1 MMKFLQ
7 NLGKSIML
15 PVAVLP
21 VAAILVGIANWII
34 GINDDKPNVVTSFLQ
49 TAGLSILSNLALLFA
64 VGVSIGMAKKSDGT
78 SALAGLV
85 SWLVITSLLA
95 PASVMTLLSRGY
107 TTAPVEAEAV
117 TPDGGQLV
125 QEGGQ
130 WLIQS
135 PDVNAAFTPGN
146 FQNAFIGILCGIIGA
161 ACYNRFKD
169 VKLPDALSFFSG
181 RRSVA
186 IVTAGVSLIVALI
199 LLFIWPLVYTG
210 LVNFGEWIVNLGAVG
225 TGLYGFFNRL
235 LIPFGLHHALN
246 SVFWFDV
253 AGINDLNNFLAGADG
268 EGTFGITGQYMT
280 GFFPIMMFG
289 LPGAALAMYVTAKT
303 KRKKIAY
310 GILLSGAVSSFF
322 VGVTEP
328 LEFAFMFLAPF
339 LFVIHALFMGI
350 SMAIAQLLPV
360 RMGFGFSG
368 GFVDLVL
375 NWQNPL
381 AENPWIIIVMGIGW
395 FFVYFFV
402 FRWVILKFQLKTPG
416 REDDDL
422 EDDGGEGG
430 ASAGFIGTASKFIDA
445 LGGKQNILELDNCAT
460 RLRMEIDDTGK
471 VDEPALKKAG
481 AAGTMK
487 PGGHSVQV
495 IYGLNVQ
502 FVKDAMEKIMAG
514 EIDPNTVEAAV
525 EAVDEADAVIHAAE
539 EQSAD
544 QGGDTAVL
552 TKPDTKVV
560 TLQRPLQGYAIAL
573 SEVPDKTFSSGMMGP
588 GLAIVPTDG
597 QVVAPADAT
606 VVTVFPTGH
615 AVGLQLADGTQ
626 VLIHVGLDTV
636 KMKGEGFEPLVKA
649 KDEVTAGQPLIN
661 VDLKKIEEAGYPT
674 VTPVVVMNDK
684 TATVEFSA

>member
-21 VAAILVGIANWII
+21 VAAILVGISNWII
-34 GINDDKPNVVTSFLQ
+34 GANDGQANVVTSFLQ
-49 TAGLSILSNLALLFA
+49 TAGLAIIANMPILFA

-85 SWLVITSLLA
+85 SWLIITSLLA
-95 PASVMTLLSRGY
+95 PTSVMTLLNSGF
-107 TTAPVEAEAV
+107 ANSELNPDSKLGAGQQVAEV
-117 TPDGGQLV
+117 GGKLV
-125 QEGGQ
+125 
-130 WLIQS
+130 LQS
-135 PDVNAAFTPGN
+135 PDVNAAFAPGS
-146 FQNAFIGILCGIIGA
+146 FQNAFIGILCGVIGA
-161 ACYNRFKD
+161 LCYNRFKD
-169 VKLPDALSFFSG
+169 TKLPDALSFFSG

-186 IVTAGVSLIVALI
+186 IVTAGISLIVGLI
-199 LLFIWPLVYTG
+199 LLFVWPFVYTG
-210 LVNFGEWIVNLGAVG
+210 LVNFGEWIVGLGAFG
-225 TGLYGFFNRL
+225 SGIYGFFNRL

-253 AGINDLNNFLAGADG
+253 AGINDLSNFAAGDKG
-268 EGTFGITGQYMT
+268 EGVFGVTGQYMT

-310 GILLSGAVSSFF
+310 GILLSGAVASFF

-339 LFVIHALFMGI
+339 LFLIHAVFMGI
-350 SMAIAQLLPV
+350 SMAISQLLPV

-375 NWQNPL
+375 NWTNPM
-381 AENPWIIIVMGIGW
+381 AENPWIILIMGPIW
-395 FFVYFFV
+395 FLIYFFV

-416 REDDDL
+416 REDDDEVEG
-422 EDDGGEGG
+422 EDGDS
-430 ASAGFIGTASKFIDA
+430 SAGFVGTAAKFIDA
-445 LGGKQNILELDNCAT
+445 LGGKANITELDNCAT
-460 RLRMEIDDTGK
+460 RLRMEIADTS
-471 VDEPALKKAG
+471 VIDEPALKRAG
-481 AAGTMK
+481 AAGTIK
-487 PGGHSVQV
+487 PGGNSVQV

-514 EIDPNTVEAAV
+514 QIDAPDAADV
-525 EAVDEADAVIHAAE
+525 PDAVPDATVDSGPVATLE
-539 EQSAD
+539 K
-544 QGGDTAVL
+544 TA
-552 TKPDTKVV
+552 TV
-560 TLQRPLQGYAIAL
+560 TLKRPLQGYAIAL

-588 GLAIVPTDG
+588 GAAIVPTSG
-597 QVVAPADAT
+597 EVTAPADAT

-615 AVGLQLADGTQ
+615 AIGLKLTDGTE

-636 KMKGEGFEPLVKA
+636 KLKGDGFEPLVKA
-649 KDEVTAGQPLIN
+649 GDTVTEGQALLN
-661 VDLKKIEEAGYPT
+661 VDLAKIEAAGYPT

-684 TATVEFSA
+684 SAVVELL

>member
-34 GINDDKPNVVTSFLQ
+34 GINDNETNVVTSFLQ
-49 TAGLSILSNLALLFA
+49 TAGLAILDNMALLFA

-85 SWLVITSLLA
+85 SWLVVTSLLA
-95 PASVMTLLSRGY
+95 PSSVMTLLSRGY
-107 TTAPVEAEAV
+107 TSEPATDV
-117 TPDGGQLV
+117 TKFTDGQHLVTENGQLMV
-125 QEGGQ
+125 QT
-130 WLIQS
+130 
-135 PDVNAAFTPGN
+135 PDVNAAFAIGS

-161 ACYNRFKD
+161 LCYNRFKD

-199 LLFIWPLVYTG
+199 LLFIWPLLYTG
-210 LVNFGEWIVNLGAVG
+210 LVWFGEHIVGLGAVG

-253 AGINDLNNFLAGADG
+253 AGINDLNNFLSGD
-268 EGTFGITGQYMT
+268 GTFGVTGQYMT

-303 KRKKIAY
+303 TRKKIAY

-339 LFVIHALFMGI
+339 LFVIHAVFMGI
-350 SMAIAQLLPV
+350 SMAVAQLLPV

-375 NWQNPL
+375 NWTNPM
-381 AENPWIIIVMGIGW
+381 AENPWIIIVMGIFW

-402 FRWVILKFQLKTPG
+402 FRWVILRFQLKTPG
-416 REDDDL
+416 REDDDPIDES
-422 EDDGGEGG
+422 ED
-430 ASAGFIGTASKFIDA
+430 AGSSTGFVGTAGKFIDA
-445 LGGKQNILELDNCAT
+445 LGGRSNITELDNCAT
-460 RLRMEIDDTGK
+460 RLRMEIADPSII
-471 VDEPALKKAG
+471 DEAALKRAG
-481 AAGTMK
+481 AAGTIK
-487 PGGHSVQV
+487 PGGKSVQV

-502 FVKDAMEKIMAG
+502 FVKDAMEKIMSG
-514 EIDPNTVEAAV
+514 EVDPAAV
-525 EAVDEADAVIHAAE
+525 AAAEQAIDEADAAISQAE
-539 EQSAD
+539 RAD
-544 QGGDTAVL
+544 EAPGTVL
-552 TKPDTKVV
+552 TKPTGKVV
-560 TLQRPLQGYAIAL
+560 TLERPVKGYAIAL
-573 SEVPDKTFSSGMMGP
+573 SEVPDQTFASGMMGP
-588 GLAIVPTDG
+588 GAAILPTSG
-597 QVVAPADAT
+597 EVVAPADAT

-615 AVGLQLADGTQ
+615 AIGLRLDDGTE

-636 KMKGEGFEPLVKA
+636 KMKGDGFAPAVA
-649 KDEVTAGQPLIN
+649 SGDTVTAGQLLLT
-661 VDLKKIEEAGYPT
+661 VDLAKIEAAGYST
-674 VTPVVVMNDK
+674 VTPVVIMNDK
-684 TATVEFSA
+684 TATLELT